1 MPPTP
6 SSPARQHSA
15 ALDKGIGDSSATDV
29 DGKPSGQGGT
39 WVLLRGLMREHGH
52 WGDFPER
59 LRLALGASQ
68 VLTPDLPGNGLQH
81 TQTSPTRIAD
91 MVDACRTQ
99 VHQALGEHHA
109 PVHVLSISMGGMLAT
124 AWAQRYPQEVARL
137 CLMASSM
144 RPFSPV
150 WQRLRPQQWSLIL
163 SLLFSGASDE
173 AWERAILQMTT
184 TSPDAAKALPH
195 WLHIRQMRPVSTRN
209 ALRQLLAAATFS
221 APVQGP
227 VMPTL
232 ILCGARDALVD
243 PRCSQAIAQAWHR
256 PVHTHPDA
264 GHDLPLDAPQWV
276 IEQLKAWQPT
286 A

>member
-1 MPPTP
+1 
-6 SSPARQHSA
+6 
-15 ALDKGIGDSSATDV
+15 
-29 DGKPSGQGGT
+29 
-39 WVLLRGLMREHGH
+39 VLLRGLMREHGH

-59 LRLALGASQ
+59 LGRALGASH
-68 VLTPDLPGNGLQH
+68 VLTPDLPGNGLLH
-81 TQTSPTRIAD
+81 THTSPARIAD
-91 MVDACRTQ
+91 MVDACRAQ
-99 VHQALGEHHA
+99 VQDALGEHHG
-109 PVHVLSISMGGMLAT
+109 PVNVLSISMGGMLAT
-124 AWAQRYPQEVARL
+124 AWAHRYPREVASL

-184 TSPDAAKALPH
+184 TSVDAAQALPH
-195 WLHIRQMRPVSTRN
+195 WLRIRRERPVSTRN

-221 APVQGP
+221 APRQSP

-232 ILCGARDALVD
+232 VLCGARDALVD
-243 PRCSQAIAQAWHR
+243 PRCSQAIADAWHC
-256 PVHTHPDA
+256 PVHLHPDA

-276 IEQLKAWQPT
+276 IDQLRAWLP
-286 A
+286 AA